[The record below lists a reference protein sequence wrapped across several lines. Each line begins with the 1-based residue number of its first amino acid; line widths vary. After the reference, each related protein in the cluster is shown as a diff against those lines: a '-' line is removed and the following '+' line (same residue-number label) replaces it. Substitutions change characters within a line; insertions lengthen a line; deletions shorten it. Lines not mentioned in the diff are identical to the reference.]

1 MRLSRRSLLSRSTL
15 ALLLGRAGLAR
26 SAVEAAAPP
35 PGGARQPTGQAAG
48 AADTEWRY
56 FAADQAST
64 RYSPLDQINA
74 DNFNDL
80 ELAWRFKPDA
90 MGARRE
96 YQFEATPLL
105 VKGRLFL
112 TAGARRDC
120 IALDAA
126 SGELLWMHRIDEGQ
140 RALNS
145 PRQLSGHG
153 CAYWSDGSR
162 ERILYVTI
170 GYRLVC
176 LDAATGIPDPSF
188 GTAGVVDLK
197 QDIDQDLD
205 PITADIGLHSTPLIV
220 RNMVLVGAAHTAGD
234 VPRVRR
240 NVKGYVRAF
249 DIATGKRKWIFH
261 TIPMR
266 GEFGYDTWVDSD
278 ADGAGNA
285 GVWAQM
291 SADEELGLVY
301 LPVEL
306 PTGDEVGIY
315 RRGNALFGDSI
326 VAVEAETGKRRW
338 HFQFIHH
345 GVWDCDPPCAPILC
359 DVPHE
364 GRTVKAL
371 ALPTK
376 QTFLWVLDRTSGKP
390 LWPVVER
397 PVAKGDV
404 PGEWYSPTQPFPS
417 KPPPYD
423 HQGVSPE
430 QLIDFTPE
438 LRQQALEL
446 VKSYRIGPMYTP
458 PTMSK
463 VGGPYGTIA
472 APGAQGGTNWPG
484 GCYDPESHT
493 VFVYSKSQPSVLGII
508 ENTDMTL
515 SQFPLVHGIAGQ
527 PVRVQT
533 AMGASAGPRP
543 DPESA
548 PPPRANTAGPPPGQL
563 TVQGLPLL
571 KPPYGRITAISL
583 ETGDFRWQIAHGE
596 TPDYVRN
603 HPALKGL
610 KIPRTGRAGNLGPLC
625 TKTLVICGEAG
636 YFTDPQG
643 IRGAMLR
650 AYDKGTGEEKGA
662 VYLPAPQSGCP
673 MTYMLAGRQYIVLA
687 ISGGSYSGELLAFRL
702 PTGA

>member
-35 PGGARQPTGQAAG
+35 PGGARQHTGQAAG

-359 DVPHE
+359 DLPHE

-548 PPPRANTAGPPPGQL
+548 PPPRANTAGPPPGP
-563 TVQGLPLL
+563 THGAGLAAAQAALWAD
-571 KPPYGRITAISL
+571 YGD
-583 ETGDFRWQIAHGE
+583 EPGDRGFPMADRARRD
-596 TPDYVRN
+596 P
-603 HPALKGL
+603 GL
-610 KIPRTGRAGNLGPLC
+610 
-625 TKTLVICGEAG
+625 
-636 YFTDPQG
+636 
-643 IRGAMLR
+643 
-650 AYDKGTGEEKGA
+650 
-662 VYLPAPQSGCP
+662 CP
-673 MTYMLAGRQYIVLA
+673 
-687 ISGGSYSGELLAFRL
+687 
-702 PTGA
+702 